1 MKILT
6 GLAISVLLSLPFV
19 FTGCSDCED
28 LGNESIDRNMKNEPA
43 FHSIKQENPKNINLY
58 VDISSSMKNYLDPA
72 VTASGKK
79 LYENFI
85 RNLFGA
91 KQDATFNLW
100 GFGENPVYLGDQNTA
115 VTSLLNRNIYNKEE
129 SRINLVFDKILA
141 DTTNSLNIVLS
152 DAIYE
157 ENQGV
162 GNAFGFLIG
171 PYFKK
176 ELDKNNI
183 FALVAGRY
191 AYFSTILKKIFETPL
206 YLFIFGKPSY
216 HSFVNNNIV
225 PLGENAF
232 VLSPNYDTRASVNI
246 SANAD
251 IIISSD
257 NYKGVEIND
266 YSMPVQFDVK
276 LERGLP
282 NKAML
287 SNAENEKY
295 KINVYSSAFR
305 CLNGMQAMED
315 WREVTD
321 LKTDMLIKY
330 NPDSSR
336 QILNFKFSRSFPQ
349 SNTASVYKFVISK
362 EIPSWILDKYSSGS
376 PDEMEKTYR
385 FQDFFTTLQ
394 NHLKERP
401 VPLFTYYLIV
411 K

>member
-1 MKILT
+1 MKLLT
-6 GLAISVLLSLPFV
+6 GLVFVILTLPVV

-43 FHSIKQENPKNINLY
+43 FRSIKQENPKSINLF

-72 VTASGKK
+72 VSNSGK

-85 RNLFGA
+85 RSLFGA
-91 KQDATFNLW
+91 KQGASFNLW
-100 GFGENPVYLGDQNTA
+100 GFGDSLVYLGDQNTA
-115 VTSLLNRNIYNKEE
+115 VASLLNKNIYSKT
-129 SRINLVFDKILA
+129 SSKINLAFDKISV
-141 DTTNSLNIVLS
+141 DTTNSLNIILS

-176 ELDKNNI
+176 ELDKKNM

-191 AYFSTILKKIFETPL
+191 AYFSTVLNKVFETPL
-206 YLFIFGKPSY
+206 YLFVFGNPAFHSY
-216 HSFVNNNIV
+216 VNNNIV
-225 PLGENAF
+225 PLGENSY
-232 VLSPNYDTRASVNI
+232 VLSLNYDTRASVNI
-246 SANAD
+246 SPNAD

-282 NKAML
+282 NRKML
-287 SNAENEKY
+287 ENTEYEKY
-295 KINVYSSAFR
+295 KMSVYSSTFK
-305 CLNGMQAMED
+305 CLNGVQAMDE

-321 LKTDMLIKY
+321 LKPELVTRY
-330 NPDSSR
+330 STDSSR
-336 QILNFKFSRSFPQ
+336 QILNYKFSRSFPQ
-349 SNTASVYKFVISK
+349 SEQASVYKFVISK
-362 EIPSWILDKYSSGS
+362 EIPSWILDKYSSNS
-376 PDEMEKTYR
+376 PEEMEKTYR

-401 VPLFTYYLIV
+401 VPLFTYYIIV